1 MAESTLDIQVFNQ
14 VDAPLPFQSKLL
26 TDIAQQVAEHEAC
39 SFNFVE
45 VVYVDEAKIIEI
57 NKEHL
62 DRDYVTDI
70 ISFRYDDSEDNQQI
84 EGTLFCCAPRIKEQA
99 HEFGESQQREFLR
112 IYIHGL
118 LHLMGY
124 EDQSPETKEQMTAQE
139 DFYLDKVKDLLS
151 S

>member
-1 MAESTLDIQVFNQ
+1 MAESAFDIKVFNQ
-14 VDAPLPFQSKLL
+14 TDASPPFDEKLL
-26 TDIAQQVAEHEAC
+26 SDTAHQIAKYEHC

-45 VVYVDEAKIIEI
+45 VVYVDETKIIEI
-57 NKEHL
+57 NNEHL

-70 ISFRYDDSEDNQQI
+70 ISFRYDDSETNNDI

-99 HEFGESQQREFLR
+99 HEYGESEQREFLR

-118 LHLMGY
+118 LHLVGY
-124 EDQSPETKEQMTAQE
+124 EDQSSETKEQMTAKE
-139 DFYLDKVKDLLS
+139 DFYLRKVEDLLS

>member
-14 VDAPLPFQSKLL
+14 ADTPLPFENNLL
-26 TDIAQQVAEHEAC
+26 TDVAQQVAEHEEC
-39 SFNFVE
+39 SFNFIE
-45 VVYVDEAKIIEI
+45 VVYVDEPKIIEI

-70 ISFRYDDSEDNQQI
+70 ISFRYDDSETNEGI
-84 EGTLFCCAPRIKEQA
+84 EGTLFCCAPRITEQA
-99 HEFGESQQREFLR
+99 QEFGESEQREFLR

-118 LHLMGY
+118 LHLTGY
-124 EDQSPETKEQMTAQE
+124 EDQSSESKEQMTSKE
-139 DFYLDKVKDLLS
+139 DFYLRIIEDSLS

>member
-26 TDIAQQVAEHEAC
+26 TEIAQQVAEHEAC